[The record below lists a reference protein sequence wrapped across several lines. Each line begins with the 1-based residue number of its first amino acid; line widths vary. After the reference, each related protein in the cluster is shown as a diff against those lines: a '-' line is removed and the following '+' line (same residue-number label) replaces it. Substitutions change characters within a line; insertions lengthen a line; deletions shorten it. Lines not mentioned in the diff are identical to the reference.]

1 MTTTVT
7 VSAHCGTSMEVVVTI
22 STDDS
27 GDGERIIMQ
36 DGETQQF
43 YAYPPRIIWVEE
55 LPKS

>member
-1 MTTTVT
+1 
-7 VSAHCGTSMEVVVTI
+7 MEVVVTI